1 MAIIKAK
8 SAGSHSITVS
18 YGGKT
23 ATATLTVN
31 KIDPVL
37 QFRPRLVQIDYNGIA
52 RVIGCLEYTGDG
64 EASYYI
70 IKATSQ
76 PSVPAENAAGWT
88 WAQWYDGNPVYP
100 DEFDNYYFE
109 QDTYDS
115 TLGGYVVTANGTP
128 AGAGTYYVFA
138 KATAGTTYNAVS
150 PKYVGSYTINKATPY
165 TPVLTAGY
173 LETYNSDSVPVC
185 AKASVRTLSPAGKIY
200 YSSSSGGTTYNI
212 TASTTATYLT
222 SMGRSDVGT
231 TTIWAFF
238 APTDSANYN
247 NSPNVSTTAKIS
259 KKATGTIS
267 YGVGASSVWCTSTA
281 SAATTTDAAK
291 TVKVSTASATTNTGG
306 SITYAVTVKSGT
318 TNITGWSVASDGKT
332 VTTSAAT
339 PAGSYTVT
347 VTATAASTTN
357 YTSASTAKTSTVTV
371 SAVALSEIT
380 LGLSATTV
388 AYNSTTGVSGL
399 TAKYTNGSTKSI
411 LGSLGSASTSN
422 PRIASSDT
430 TIATIINS

>member
-37 QFRPRLVQIDYNGIA
+37 QFRSRLDQTEYNSIA

-76 PSVPAENAAGWT
+76 PSVPAENATGWT
-88 WAQWYDGNPVYP
+88 WAQWYDGWPVSP
-100 DEFDNYYFE
+100 GVFEDYYFE
-109 QDTYDS
+109 RDTNDS
-115 TLGGYVVTANGTP
+115 TLGGYVVTVNGTA

-150 PKYVGSYTINKATPY
+150 PKYVGSYTINKASTY
-165 TPVLTAGY
+165 APVLTSGY
-173 LETYNSDSVPVC
+173 LATYNSDYVPIC
-185 AKASVRTLSPAGKIY
+185 ATASVRQFSPAGKIY

-212 TASTTATYLT
+212 TASTTATNLT
-222 SMGRSDVGT
+222 SMGRSDVGE

-247 NSPNVSTTAKIS
+247 NSSNVSTTVKIS
-259 KKATGTIS
+259 NKASNTVT
-267 YGVGASSVWCTSTA
+267 YAVQASSVWCGTDA
-281 SAATTTDAAK
+281 SARSTTDASK
-291 TVKVSTASATTNTGG
+291 TVTIATNSATATSGT
-306 SITYAVTVKSGT
+306 ITYAVSVKNSS
-318 TNITGWSVASDGKT
+318 NAAVNGWSVSSNGKT

-339 PAGSYTVT
+339 PAGTYTVT
-347 VTATAASTTN
+347 VTATASSTTN
-357 YTSASTAKTSTVTV
+357 YTSASTSKSATVTV
-371 SAVALSEIT
+371 SAVALSSVALT
-380 LGLSATTV
+380 LSASSVAYGSSTTV
-388 AYNSTTGVSGL
+388 SRFRAT
-399 TAKYTNGSTKSI
+399 YTNSSYKDIQNSLVSSSTGNPKILASDSTIVSI
-411 LGSLGSASTSN
+411 
-422 PRIASSDT
+422 
-430 TIATIINS
+430 TI